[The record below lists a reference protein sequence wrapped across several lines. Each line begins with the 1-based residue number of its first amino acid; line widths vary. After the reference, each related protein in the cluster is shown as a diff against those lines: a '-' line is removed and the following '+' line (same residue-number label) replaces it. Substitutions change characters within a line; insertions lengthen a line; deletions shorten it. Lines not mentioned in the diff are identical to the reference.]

1 MVPRILGVEHDWSAL
16 LTPSFGDQSGM
27 IETLSLVY
35 ELVLMNVVLISR
47 CWLLNEMTD

>member
-1 MVPRILGVEHDWSAL
+1 
-16 LTPSFGDQSGM
+16 M

-35 ELVLMNVVLISR
+35 ELVPMNVVLISR